1 MKKLSKRTK
10 EAEILAPLGS
20 AEYGRRVREIYS
32 ETLNEPVILSDTLY
46 DTLSKHDEIVD
57 SINKLKNEKDRIEHT
72 IMSLMKENDT
82 AYIKD
87 RIVTWKKTTRSS
99 LDTKRLKEEEPEIY
113 SKYSKVSS
121 SRIFISNLPYLS

>member
-1 MKKLSKRTK
+1 MKKKLKRTK

-46 DTLSKHDEIVD
+46 DTLSKYDEIVD

-99 LDTKRLKEEEPEIY
+99 LDTKRLKEEETEIY
-113 SKYSKVSS
+113 SKYIKVSS
-121 SRIFISNLPYLS
+121 SRVFKIK

>member
-46 DTLSKHDEIVD
+46 DTLIKYDEIVD

-121 SRIFISNLPYLS
+121 SRVFKIK

>member
-87 RIVTWKKTTRSS
+87 RIVTWKKTTRLS

-113 SKYSKVSS
+113 SKYSKVCS
-121 SRIFISNLPYLS
+121 SRVFKIK

>member
-46 DTLSKHDEIVD
+46 DTLSKYDEIVD

-113 SKYSKVSS
+113 SKYIKVSS
-121 SRIFISNLPYLS
+121 SRVFMIK

>member
-46 DTLSKHDEIVD
+46 DTLSKYDEIVD

-99 LDTKRLKEEEPEIY
+99 LDAKRLKEEEPELY

-121 SRIFISNLPYLS
+121 SRVFKIK

>member
-20 AEYGRRVREIYS
+20 DEYGRRVREIYS

-46 DTLSKHDEIVD
+46 DTLSKYDEIID

-72 IMSLMKENDT
+72 IMGLMKENDT

-99 LDTKRLKEEEPEIY
+99 LDAKRLKEEEPEIY

-121 SRIFISNLPYLS
+121 SRVFKIK

>member
-113 SKYSKVSS
+113 SKYIKLSS
-121 SRIFISNLPYLS
+121 SRVFKIK

>member
-20 AEYGRRVREIYS
+20 AEYGRRVREIYN

-46 DTLSKHDEIVD
+46 DSLSKHDEIVD

-99 LDTKRLKEEEPEIY
+99 LDAKRLKEEEPEIY
-113 SKYSKVSS
+113 SKYIKVSS
-121 SRIFISNLPYLS
+121 SRVFKIK

>member
-10 EAEILAPLGS
+10 ETEILAPLGS

-113 SKYSKVSS
+113 AKYSKVSS
-121 SRIFISNLPYLS
+121 SRVFKIK

>member
-10 EAEILAPLGS
+10 ETEILAPLGS

-113 SKYSKVSS
+113 SKYIKVSS
-121 SRIFISNLPYLS
+121 SRVFKIK

>member
-10 EAEILAPLGS
+10 EAEILAPLGI
-20 AEYGRRVREIYS
+20 AEYGRSVREIYS

-72 IMSLMKENDT
+72 IMGLMKENDT

-121 SRIFISNLPYLS
+121 SRVFKIK

>member
-72 IMSLMKENDT
+72 IMGLMKENDT

-121 SRIFISNLPYLS
+121 SRVFKIK

>member
-46 DTLSKHDEIVD
+46 DTLSKYDEIVD

-99 LDTKRLKEEEPEIY
+99 LDKKRLKEEEPEIY
-113 SKYSKVSS
+113 SKYIKVSS
-121 SRIFISNLPYLS
+121 SRVFKIK

>member
-113 SKYSKVSS
+113 LKYSKVSS
-121 SRIFISNLPYLS
+121 SRVFKIK

>member
-46 DTLSKHDEIVD
+46 DTLSKYDEIVD

-99 LDTKRLKEEEPEIY
+99 LDAKRLKEEEPEIY
-113 SKYSKVSS
+113 SKYSKVIS
-121 SRIFISNLPYLS
+121 SRVFKIK

>member
-10 EAEILAPLGS
+10 ESEILAPLGS

-87 RIVTWKKTTRSS
+87 RIVTWKKTTRST
-99 LDTKRLKEEEPEIY
+99 LDAKRLKEEEPEIY

-121 SRIFISNLPYLS
+121 SRVFKIK

>member
-46 DTLSKHDEIVD
+46 DTLSEYDEIVV

-72 IMSLMKENDT
+72 IMGLMKENDT

-87 RIVTWKKTTRSS
+87 RIVTWKKTTRLS
-99 LDTKRLKEEEPEIY
+99 LDTKRLKEEEAEIY
-113 SKYSKVSS
+113 LKYSKVSS
-121 SRIFISNLPYLS
+121 SRVFKIK

>member
-46 DTLSKHDEIVD
+46 DTLSKYDEIVD

-72 IMSLMKENDT
+72 IMGLMKENDT

-121 SRIFISNLPYLS
+121 SRVFKIK

>member
-1 MKKLSKRTK
+1 MKKLLKRTK
-10 EAEILAPLGS
+10 ETEILAPLGS
-20 AEYGRRVREIYS
+20 TEYGRRVRQIYS

-113 SKYSKVSS
+113 AKYSKVSS
-121 SRIFISNLPYLS
+121 SRVFKIK